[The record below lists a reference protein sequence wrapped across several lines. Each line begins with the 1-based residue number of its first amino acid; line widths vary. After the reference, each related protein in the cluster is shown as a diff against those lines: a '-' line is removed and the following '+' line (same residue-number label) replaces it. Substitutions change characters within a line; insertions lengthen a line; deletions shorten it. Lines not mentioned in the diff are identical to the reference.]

1 MNFVN
6 SKIVKIY
13 ISLCVLILN
22 SGFDW
27 SIDWSRR
34 QLDFDK
40 VRNQSRLPSS
50 ENTEMS
56 QPSEE
61 VVGLVSKVAE
71 PVEAAQEIV
80 ILNTEN
86 GFVPQTLRLRKGG
99 NYKIH
104 VVNVNGK
111 EKNVSFIMDAFSE
124 SHSTFYGKVKTF
136 NVSPKVDGLYSYQ
149 CPETE
154 AMGKVVVYSDRTKS
168 SVKALKLPK
177 VASENIIPQVQEEEV
192 SRMPASLIE
201 ENPEPMEM
209 RNR

>member
-1 MNFVN
+1 MNSVN
-6 SKIVKIY
+6 SKIAKIY
-13 ISLCVLILN
+13 ISIGVLILN

-40 VRNQSRLPSS
+40 VKNQSRYPAS
-50 ENTEMS
+50 ENLES
-56 QPSEE
+56 AQPSEE
-61 VVGLVSKVAE
+61 VVGLVSKVTE
-71 PVEAAQEIV
+71 PVEVAQEIV

-86 GFVPQTLRLRKGG
+86 GFVPQTVRLRKGG

-104 VVNVNGK
+104 VVNVNNK
-111 EKNVSFIMDAFSE
+111 EKNVSFIMDSFSE

-136 NVSPKVDGLYSYQ
+136 NVAPKVDGLYSYQ

-154 AMGKVVVYSDRTKS
+154 AVGKVVVYSDKTKS

-177 VASENIIPQVQEEEV
+177 VASEAVMPSQQEEEV
-192 SRMPASLIE
+192 SRMPASLVE
-201 ENPEPMEM
+201 ETPEPMEM
-209 RNR
+209 RSH